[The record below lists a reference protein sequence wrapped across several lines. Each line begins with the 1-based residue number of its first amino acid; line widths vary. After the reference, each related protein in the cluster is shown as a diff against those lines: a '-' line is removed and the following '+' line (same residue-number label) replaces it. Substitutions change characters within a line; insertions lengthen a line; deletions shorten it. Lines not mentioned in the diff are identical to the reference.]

1 MADINNIVARVR
13 REYPATVSAGTFRSL
28 FLLRANGADLIQTR
42 NGPPVAVD
50 VPRGSYI
57 FQPTC
62 EVVSA
67 AEYAEI
73 CARLSELAPQPP
85 LSAAERKRN
94 SLRARATESHGRG
107 RR

>member
-1 MADINNIVARVR
+1 MADINNIISRIR
-13 REYPATVSAGTFRSL
+13 REYPAAVSAGTFRSL

-67 AEYAEI
+67 AEYATI
-73 CARLSELAPQPP
+73 CARLSEMAPQP

-94 SLRARATESHGRG
+94 SLRARATDSHGRG